1 MDDNIDLLR
10 SLCKKGKCN
19 LTEITWFIDTVKD
32 LFDAKERATSSTK
45 IIDSALDLDVSL
57 IHDLLGRDE
66 ENSKTMNHVSTSIS
80 NNRKAFEDFETE
92 EAEITAA
99 ELALQQR
106 RAEFEARKTSL
117 EEEYSNLNDSLKK
130 HQRLAEEIHQL
141 KNQAGVE
148 KFYEVERARMTL
160 KAQEEE
166 IQTKFDVLTLF
177 LQMV

>member
-1 MDDNIDLLR
+1 
-10 SLCKKGKCN
+10 
-19 LTEITWFIDTVKD
+19 
-32 LFDAKERATSSTK
+32 
-45 IIDSALDLDVSL
+45 
-57 IHDLLGRDE
+57 
-66 ENSKTMNHVSTSIS
+66 MNHVSTSIS

-106 RAEFEARKTSL
+106 RAKFEARKILL

-141 KNQAGVE
+141 KKQAGVE
-148 KFYEVERARMTL
+148 KFYKVEKARMTL
-160 KAQEEE
+160 KTQEEE